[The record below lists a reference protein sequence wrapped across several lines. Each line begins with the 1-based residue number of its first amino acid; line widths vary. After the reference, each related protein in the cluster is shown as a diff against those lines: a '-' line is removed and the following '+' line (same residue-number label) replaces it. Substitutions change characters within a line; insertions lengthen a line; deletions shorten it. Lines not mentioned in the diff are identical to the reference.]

1 LIILGISCYYH
12 DAAAALVRDGNIV
25 AAAQEERFTR
35 IKHDAS
41 FPNHAVAY
49 ALKEA
54 GCDIQDVDLVVFYDK
69 PFLKFER
76 ILETIVVEAPIG
88 LRSALKA
95 IPIWIKQKLWI
106 EDSIRTELGYHGKI
120 VYTEHHLSHAASAFF
135 PSPFQEAAVLT
146 IDGVGEWT
154 TASIG
159 YGSGNTLEIRKE
171 LTFPHSLG
179 LLYSAFTYHAGFKV
193 NSGEYKL
200 MGLAPYGK
208 PIFADLIF
216 DKMIDL
222 KEDGSFRMEQS
233 FFDYASGLK
242 MTSDAFAQVIG
253 FSARKPEDPITQS
266 VMDLAASI
274 QLATEEIMV
283 RMAKEAVRV
292 TGSRNL
298 CLAGGV
304 ALNCV
309 GNGRILREHIVDGL
323 WIQPA
328 SGDAGGALGAALS
341 AWYQYLGKPRIP
353 SVDDSMKGA
362 FLGPSY
368 TNAQIRL
375 WLDDRNLPYR
385 ALDSA
390 ELYTHMAELIDQGN
404 IIGWLNGRMEFGPRA
419 LGHRTILAD
428 ARNPEMQRKLNLSIK
443 YRESFRP
450 FAPAV
455 LSEYASDYFELV
467 GESPYMLVTAQVNES
482 RKIHPNN
489 EASGLELLYQR
500 RSDLPAVT
508 HVDYSARVQ
517 TVDAR
522 RNPSFWNLL
531 SAYYKLTGCPV
542 LINTSF
548 NVRGEPPVQAP
559 ADAWNCFMATEMDVL
574 VMENFVLYKHEQPGA
589 EHGAVAFQKQFQPD

>member
-12 DAAAALVRDGNIV
+12 DAAAALVRDGDIV

-35 IKHDAS
+35 LKHDAS

-49 ALKEA
+49 VLKEA
-54 GCDIQDVDLVVFYDK
+54 DCDIHDVDLVVFYDK

-76 ILETIVVEAPIG
+76 ILETIVVEAPKG

-106 EDSIRTELGYHGKI
+106 EESIRKELGYEGKI
-120 VYTEHHLSHAASAFF
+120 LYPEHHLSHAASAFF
-135 PSPFQEAAVLT
+135 PSPFDEAAVLT

-159 YGSGNTLEIRKE
+159 YGAGNTLEIRKE

-208 PIFADLIF
+208 PIYADVIF
-216 DKMIDL
+216 DKIIDL
-222 KEDGSFRMEQS
+222 KADGSFRMNQKY
-233 FFDYASGLK
+233 FDYASGLK
-242 MTSDAFAQVIG
+242 MTSAAFSQLVG
-253 FSARKPEDPITQS
+253 FAARKPEVPMTQE
-266 VMDLAASI
+266 VMDLAASV
-274 QLATEEIMV
+274 QVVTEEIML
-283 RMAKEAVRV
+283 RMAREAVRV

-309 GNGRILREHIVDGL
+309 GNGRILREGIVDGL

-328 SGDAGGALGAALS
+328 SGDAGGAIGAALA
-341 AWYQYLGKPRIP
+341 AWYQYLGKPRSAKIE
-353 SVDDSMKGA
+353 DSMKGA
-362 FLGPSY
+362 FLGPAY
-368 TNAQIRL
+368 TNSQIRS
-375 WLDDRNLPYR
+375 WLDDRSLPYR
-385 ALDSA
+385 ELDSA
-390 ELYTHMAELIDQGN
+390 DLFEHMAELVDQGK

-428 ARNPEMQRKLNLSIK
+428 ARNAEMQRKLNLSIK

-455 LSEYASDYFELV
+455 LAEHAAEYFDLDV
-467 GESPYMLVTAQVNES
+467 ESPYMLLTAQVADAHILEANA
-482 RKIHPNN
+482 N
-489 EASGLELLYQR
+489 ASGMDLLYQL
-500 RSDLPAVT
+500 RSDIPAVT

-517 TVDAR
+517 TIDAA
-522 RNPSFWNLL
+522 RNPSFWHLL
-531 SAYYKLTGCPV
+531 KAYHKRTGCPV

-548 NVRGEPPVQAP
+548 NVRGEPPVQSP

-574 VMENFVLYKHEQPGA
+574 VLENFILYKNEQPGA
-589 EHGAVAFQKQFQPD
+589 ELGTEAFQKNFQPD

>member
-12 DAAAALVRDGNIV
+12 DAAAALVRDGIIV

-35 IKHDAS
+35 IKHDPN

-49 ALKEA
+49 VLKEA
-54 GCDIQDVDLVVFYDK
+54 ACDIQDVDFVVFYDK

-76 ILETIVVEAPIG
+76 ILETIVVEAPKG

-106 EDSIRTELGYHGKI
+106 EESIRKALGYEGKI
-120 VYTEHHLSHAASAFF
+120 LYTEHHLSHAASAFF
-135 PSPFQEAAVLT
+135 PSPFHEAAVLT

-154 TASIG
+154 TASISHG
-159 YGSGNTLEIRKE
+159 VGNTLEIRKE

-208 PIFADLIF
+208 PIYADAIF
-216 DKMIDL
+216 SKMIDL
-222 KEDGSFRMEQS
+222 KADGSFRMDQKY
-233 FFDYASGLK
+233 FDYASGLK
-242 MTSDAFAQVIG
+242 MTSDAFAELVG
-253 FSARKPEDPITQS
+253 FTARKPEEPMTQE
-266 VMDLAASI
+266 VMDLAASV
-274 QLATEEIMV
+274 QVVTEEIMV

-309 GNGRILREHIVDGL
+309 GNGRILREGVVDGL

-341 AWYQYLGKPRIP
+341 AWYQYLGKPRK
-353 SVDDSMKGA
+353 VDSNDSMNGA

-368 TNAQIRL
+368 SKSQIRS
-375 WLDDRNLPYR
+375 WLEDRSLPYR
-385 ALDSA
+385 ELDVP
-390 ELYTHMAELIDQGN
+390 ELYDHMAALLDQGN

-455 LSEYASDYFELV
+455 LAEHSAEYFDMDV
-467 GESPYMLVTAQVNES
+467 ESPYMLLTAQVADSHKLNPES
-482 RKIHPNN
+482 D
-489 EASGLELLYQR
+489 AAGMDLLYQL
-500 RSDLPAVT
+500 RSDIPAVT

-517 TVDAR
+517 TIDSQ
-522 RNPSFWNLL
+522 RNPAFWNLL
-531 SAYYKLTGCPV
+531 NAYHKRTGCAV

-548 NVRGEPPVQAP
+548 NVRGEPPVQSP

-574 VMENFVLYKHEQPGA
+574 VMENFVLLKHEQPGA
-589 EHGAVAFQKQFQPD
+589 ELGAEAFQKNFQPD

>member
-1 LIILGISCYYH
+1 MIILGISCYYH
-12 DAAAALVRDGNIV
+12 DAAAALVRNGDII

-35 IKHDAS
+35 VKHDPG
-41 FPNHAVAY
+41 FPTHAVAY
-49 ALKEA
+49 CLKEA
-54 GCDIQDVDLVVFYDK
+54 RCDIQDVDFVVFYDK

-76 ILETIVVEAPIG
+76 ILETVVVEAPKG

-106 EDSIRTELGYHGKI
+106 EESIRNELGFEGKI
-120 VYTEHHLSHAASAFF
+120 LYPEHHMSHAASAYY
-135 PSPFQEAAVLT
+135 PSPFDEAAVLT

-159 YGSGNTLEIRKE
+159 HGIGNKLTIRKE
-171 LTFPHSLG
+171 LSFPHSLG

-208 PIFADLIF
+208 PEYADRIFSD
-216 DKMIDL
+216 MIDL
-222 KEDGSFRMEQS
+222 KEDGSFRMDQTY
-233 FFDYASGLK
+233 FDYASGLK
-242 MTSDAFAQVIG
+242 MTSGAFAELVG
-253 FSARKPEDPITQS
+253 FEPRKPDDAMTQQ

-274 QLATEEIMV
+274 QVVTEEIMV
-283 RMAKEAVRV
+283 RMAREAVRA

-309 GNGRILREHIVDGL
+309 GNGRILREGVVDRL

-328 SGDAGGALGAALS
+328 SGDAGGALGAALA
-341 AWYQYLGKPRIP
+341 AWHQYLQKPRKANP
-353 SVDDSMKGA
+353 KDSMKGA

-368 TNAQIRL
+368 SNVHVRN
-375 WLDDRNLPYR
+375 WLDDQHLPYHKMED
-385 ALDSA
+385 AS
-390 ELYTHMAELIDQGN
+390 LYERMAEWIDQGL

-419 LGHRTILAD
+419 LGHRTILGD

-455 LSEYASDYFELV
+455 LAEHAADYFDLDV
-467 GESPYMLVTAQVNES
+467 ESPYMLLTAPVNAHQ
-482 RKIHPNN
+482 RKRVDDGF
-489 EASGLELLYQR
+489 SGMDQLYQQ
-500 RSDLPAVT
+500 RSSVPAVT

-517 TVDAR
+517 TIDEH
-522 RNPSFWNLL
+522 RNPSFHKML
-531 SAYYKLTGCPV
+531 SAFHRRTGCPV
-542 LINTSF
+542 VINTSF
-548 NVRGEPPVQAP
+548 NVRGEPPVQSP

-574 VMENFVLYKHEQPGA
+574 VLENFVLFKNEQPGA
-589 EHGAVAFQKQFQPD
+589 ELGTAAYQREFAPD

>member
-12 DAAAALVRDGNIV
+12 DAAAALVRDGEII
-25 AAAQEERFTR
+25 AAAQEERFSR
-35 IKHDAS
+35 VKHDSS
-41 FPNHAVAY
+41 FPSQAVAY
-49 ALKEA
+49 VLKEA
-54 GCDIQDVDLVVFYDK
+54 DCDMQDVDFVVFYDK

-76 ILETIVVEAPIG
+76 ILETIVVEAPKG

-106 EDSIRTELGYHGKI
+106 EDSIRTELGYEGKI
-120 VYTEHHLSHAASAFF
+120 LYPEHHLSHAASAFF

-159 YGSGNTLEIRKE
+159 HGVGNSLEILKE

-208 PIFADLIF
+208 PVYADLIF
-216 DKMIDL
+216 NKMIDL
-222 KEDGSFRMEQS
+222 KEDGSFRMDQQY
-233 FFDYASGLK
+233 FDYASGLK
-242 MTSDAFAQVIG
+242 MTSDAFSRLVG
-253 FSARKPEDPITQS
+253 FEARKPEDSMSQQ
-266 VMDLAASI
+266 VMDLAASV
-274 QLATEEIMV
+274 QVVTEEIMV
-283 RMAKEAVRV
+283 RMAREATRV

-309 GNGRILREHIVDGL
+309 GNGRILREGIVDAL

-341 AWYQYLGKPRIP
+341 AWYQYLGKPRQAEAEDI
-353 SVDDSMKGA
+353 MKGA
-362 FLGPSY
+362 FLGPEYS
-368 TNAQIRL
+368 NSQIRL
-375 WLDDRNLPYR
+375 WLDDHNLPYR
-385 ALDSA
+385 KLDA
-390 ELYTHMAELIDQGN
+390 PELYAHMAELIDQGS

-455 LSEYASDYFELV
+455 LAEYASEYFDMDA
-467 GESPYMLVTAQVNES
+467 ESPYMLLTAQVSEQH
-482 RKIHPNN
+482 KLDTTDG
-489 EASGLELLYQR
+489 ASGMDLLYQK
-500 RSDLPAVT
+500 RSDIPAVT
-508 HVDYSARVQ
+508 HIDYSARVQ
-517 TVDAR
+517 TIDAK
-522 RNPSFWNLL
+522 RNPTFWYLL
-531 SAYYKLTGCPV
+531 HEYHKRTGCPV
-542 LINTSF
+542 MINTSF
-548 NVRGEPPVQAP
+548 NVRGEPPVQSP

-574 VMENFVLYKHEQPGA
+574 VLENFVLYKNEQPGA
-589 EHGAVAFQKQFQPD
+589 ELGAGAFQRDFQAD